1 VQRRIVRRYAGR
13 PWWSE
18 RLEQRRLAAA
28 EWDDLRLAV
37 AQGRR
42 AEAARNLAW
51 LLARPV
57 RVRGVLGLVAL
68 RWRLRR
74 RTPRALASMAALS
87 APWPGAAAAA
97 APRSHRD
104 AVGRG

>member
-1 VQRRIVRRYAGR
+1 MRSYAGR

-28 EWDDLRLAV
+28 EWDDLRLAL
-37 AQGRR
+37 AERRR
-42 AEAARNLAW
+42 ADAARSAAW

-57 RVRGVLGLVAL
+57 RVGGVLGLVAW
-68 RWRLRR
+68 RWRLRQH
-74 RTPRALASMAALS
+74 TPHALASVAAVS
-87 APWPGAAAAA
+87 EPAGVDGGAA
-97 APRSHRD
+97 APRSRRD